1 MFRIS
6 RFHDL
11 LKALPRGVFER
22 LVNQQGTDRHSRCF
36 SSWDHLVAMLY
47 AHLSG
52 AGSLREL
59 EASFNSQSNHHYH
72 LGTAAIRR
80 STLAEANGRRSS
92 EVFAQVA
99 QYLMGGASRQ
109 QRREG
114 QELLYL
120 LDSTSITLKGS
131 GFDDWTLSDRT
142 RRTQGIKV
150 HVQYAEHSAAA
161 VDCRFSAANVNDIE
175 VGKRLDIEPHAT
187 YVFDKGYCDYNW
199 WARLDK
205 GKARFVTRFKYNAG
219 LKVLAS
225 RDLLAEEQGV
235 IVQDEYVRFA
245 HRHPGGK
252 RINHYEK
259 PLRRIVVQ
267 RLEHDRPL
275 ILATNDLESPAASI
289 AELYCR
295 RWQIELFFK
304 WIKQHLKI
312 KRFLGRSENAV
323 RIQILCALISYLLLS
338 IHRTLT
344 GEKKSLWMHMV
355 ALRSTLLQRP
365 GIEVEHYR
373 QRQARKQEIEQR
385 QGQLFSGKS
394 RAGQ

>member
-36 SSWDHLVAMLY
+36 TSWDHLVAMLY

-150 HVQYAEHSAAA
+150 HVQYAEQAAQP
-161 VDCRFSAANVNDIE
+161 VDCRFSAANINDVE
-175 VGKRLDIEPHAT
+175 VGQCLDIEPHAT

-199 WARLDK
+199 WARLNEQQ
-205 GKARFVTRFKYNAG
+205 ARFVTRFKYNAA
-219 LKVLAS
+219 LTVLETKAIAAA
-225 RDLLAEEQGV
+225 DQGV
-235 IVQDEYVRFA
+235 ILQDQHVRFT
-245 HRHPGGK
+245 HRYPGGK
-252 RINHYEK
+252 RLNDYNK
-259 PLRRIVVQ
+259 PLRQIIVH
-267 RLEHDRPL
+267 RPEHERPL

-289 AELYCR
+289 AELYRR
-295 RWQIELFFK
+295 RWRIELFFK

-338 IHRTLT
+338 LHRTLT

-355 ALRSTLLQRP
+355 AVRSTLLQRP
-365 GIEVEHYR
+365 GIEVECYR
-373 QRQARKQEIEQR
+373 QRQARKQEIERR
-385 QGQLFSGKS
+385 QGQLF
-394 RAGQ
+394 AA

>member
-36 SSWDHLVAMLY
+36 TSWDHLVAMLY

-150 HVQYAEHSAAA
+150 HVQYAEQAAQP
-161 VDCRFSAANVNDIE
+161 VDCRFSAANINDVE
-175 VGKRLDIEPHAT
+175 VGQCLDIEPHAT
-187 YVFDKGYCDYNW
+187 YVFDKGYCDYNG
-199 WARLDK
+199 WARLNEQQ
-205 GKARFVTRFKYNAG
+205 ARFVTRFKYNAA
-219 LKVLAS
+219 LTVLETKAIAAA
-225 RDLLAEEQGV
+225 DQGV
-235 IVQDEYVRFA
+235 ILQDQHVRFT
-245 HRHPGGK
+245 HRYPGGK
-252 RINHYEK
+252 RLNDYNK
-259 PLRRIVVQ
+259 PLRQIIVHGP
-267 RLEHDRPL
+267 EHERPL
-275 ILATNDLESPAASI
+275 ILVTNDLESPAASI
-289 AELYCR
+289 AELYRR
-295 RWQIELFFK
+295 RWRIELFFK

-338 IHRTLT
+338 LHRTLT
-344 GEKKSLWMHMV
+344 GEKKSLWCTW
-355 ALRSTLLQRP
+355 LRCVQPCYS
-365 GIEVEHYR
+365 
-373 QRQARKQEIEQR
+373 A
-385 QGQLFSGKS
+385 QG
-394 RAGQ
+394 

>member
-11 LKALPRGVFER
+11 LKAFPRAVFDR
-22 LVNQQGTDRHSRCF
+22 AVAQQRADSHSRRF
-36 SSWDHLVAMLY
+36 TSWDHLVAMLY

-59 EASFNSQSNHHYH
+59 ESSFNSQSNHHYH
-72 LGTAAIRR
+72 LGTSAIRR

-92 EVFAQVA
+92 EVFAQA
-99 QYLMGGASRQ
+99 AHYLMACASRQ
-109 QRREG
+109 QRRDG
-114 QELLYL
+114 KELLYL
-120 LDSTSITLKGS
+120 LDSTSITLQGP

-150 HVQYAEHSAAA
+150 HVQYASHCAAPG
-161 VDCRFSAANVNDIE
+161 DCRFSAANVTDIE
-175 VGKRLDIEPHAT
+175 VGRCLEFEPHAT

-199 WARLDK
+199 WARLEEK
-205 GKARFVTRFKYNAG
+205 QARFVTRFKYNAG
-219 LKVLAS
+219 LTVISS
-225 RDLLAEEQGV
+225 REIAREEQDS
-235 IVQDEYVRFA
+235 ILQDEHVRFA

-259 PLRRIVVQ
+259 PLRRIVVH
-267 RLEHDRPL
+267 RPEHDRPL
-275 ILATNDLESPAASI
+275 ILATNDLESPAADI
-289 AELYCR
+289 ADLYRR
-295 RWQIELFFK
+295 RWRIELFFK

-312 KRFLGRSENAV
+312 KQFLGRSENAV

-344 GEKKSLWMHMV
+344 GEKKSLWMLMV
-355 ALRSTLLQRP
+355 EVRSTLLQRP
-365 GIEVEHYR
+365 EIEVERYR
-373 QRQARKQEIEQR
+373 IRQARKKEIERR
-385 QGQLFSGKS
+385 QGQLFPCM
-394 RAGQ
+394 RYAGQ